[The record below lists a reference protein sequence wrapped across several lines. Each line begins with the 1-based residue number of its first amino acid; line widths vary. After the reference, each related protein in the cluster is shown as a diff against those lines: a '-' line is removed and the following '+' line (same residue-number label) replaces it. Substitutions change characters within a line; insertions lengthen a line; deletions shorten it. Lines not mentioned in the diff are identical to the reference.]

1 VLPLSIVGGIGL
13 KISARIG
20 YSQIWLHK
28 TQVGQDWV
36 QAPLQDELKLNHQ
49 QLIAE
54 APVEASAQGLS
65 LAVQRQLQSAHPL
78 SGQGTRQAAP
88 DHQVTRQYEAA
99 QPPQGASVWWL
110 VLNQLL
116 QRHLLSILS

>member
-54 APVEASAQGLS
+54 APVEASAQGTAPTTISSPFVWTKGPDKLHLIIKSPDSMKRLS
-65 LAVQRQLQSAHPL
+65 RPKVLPFGGWFST
-78 SGQGTRQAAP
+78 SCCKGTCYRF
-88 DHQVTRQYEAA
+88 
-99 QPPQGASVWWL
+99 
-110 VLNQLL
+110 
-116 QRHLLSILS
+116 

>member
-78 SGQGTRQAAP
+78 SGPRDPTSC
-88 DHQVTRQYEAA
+88 T
-99 QPPQGASVWWL
+99 
-110 VLNQLL
+110 
-116 QRHLLSILS
+116 